1 LRSCNKTILIA
12 KHADINAAKEATYA
26 MNLNSFNR
34 VINSVSLKDLGRCQI
49 DNSSKK
55 ANEERR
61 VSIDVIA
68 YSCNHNQAG
77 KRRIHD
83 CDTEMLS
90 ALFLSK
96 SVEENV
102 SGKCSHA

>member
-1 LRSCNKTILIA
+1 
-12 KHADINAAKEATYA
+12 
-26 MNLNSFNR
+26 MNLNSLDR

-102 SGKCSHA
+102 SGECSHA